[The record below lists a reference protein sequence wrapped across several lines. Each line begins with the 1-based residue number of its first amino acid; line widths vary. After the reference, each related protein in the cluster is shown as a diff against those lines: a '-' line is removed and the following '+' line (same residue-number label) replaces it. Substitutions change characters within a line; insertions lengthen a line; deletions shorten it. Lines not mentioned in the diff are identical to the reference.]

1 MITDHDEY
9 VSIIINKQPILKETT
24 RKLKLSKK
32 KFHRK
37 YMNHAVMYKNEIK
50 NAVCSR
56 KKTRK
61 KEVDSSNPLWY
72 Q

>member
-24 RKLKLSKK
+24 KKLKLSKK

-37 YMNHAVMYKNEIK
+37 YMNHAVMYKK
-50 NAVCSR
+50 RDQKCS
-56 KKTRK
+56 
-61 KEVDSSNPLWY
+61 LL
-72 Q
+72 